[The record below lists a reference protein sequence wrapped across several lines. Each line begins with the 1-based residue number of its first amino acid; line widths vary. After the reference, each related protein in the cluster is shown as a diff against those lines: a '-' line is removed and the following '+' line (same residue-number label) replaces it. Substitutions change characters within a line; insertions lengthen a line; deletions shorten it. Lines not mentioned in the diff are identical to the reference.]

1 MKKSIFITGLII
13 ALCLI
18 LLCGYASAEETNA
31 LANDESTEG
40 FVYRMYTTVLGREPD
55 AEGFQ
60 YWVNKLDSGECGAAE
75 IVNGFFNSN
84 EYNAQNKSNE
94 EIVTDCYN
102 AMLNRDPDEGGKE
115 FWEKRLDVGMSAD
128 AVCAGFVESTEF
140 NKLADQYGIRT
151 GEIKITKARDV
162 NYARTAFVHRL
173 YEDCLER
180 EPETEGLEFWCN
192 KLNNGMGG
200 TEVAAGFVFSNESKN
215 KAADNDEYVEM
226 LYRTILGRDSEA
238 EGKNYW
244 VNKLD
249 YSITREKALNG
260 FMNSNEFNK
269 KCASAGVTIGENI
282 AEPDSTREWQANI
295 VTLSLVN
302 EERTAA
308 GLYPLKTR
316 EDLWEKV
323 ALKRA
328 SELEGRT
335 TSDSH
340 LRPDGT
346 LYYTVYYDA
355 RLPISNLAELTA
367 FGYQT
372 EKDVVDA
379 WLSSSFHRGTIL
391 SNQFTSLATGLYA
404 GDKLMWSQNFYSEDI
419 R

>member
-1 MKKSIFITGLII
+1 MKKSIFITVAIS

-31 LANDESTEG
+31 LANDDSTEG

-60 YWVNKLDSGECGAAE
+60 YWVDKLDSGECGAAE

-115 FWEKRLDVGMSAD
+115 FWEERLDVGMSAD
-128 AVCAGFVESTEF
+128 AVCSGFVESTEF

-238 EGKNYW
+238 EGKSFW

-302 EERTAA
+302 QERTSA
-308 GLYPLKTR
+308 GLSPLKTR

-323 ALKRA
+323 ALVRA
-328 SELEGRT
+328 GELENRT

-340 LRPDGT
+340 LRPDGS
-346 LYYTVYYDA
+346 LYYTAYYDA
-355 RLPISNLAELTA
+355 RLPISSLAELTA

-372 EKDVVDA
+372 EQDVMNA
-379 WLSSSFHRGTIL
+379 WLSSSYHRGTIL
-391 SNQFTSLATGLYA
+391 SNEYNCLATGLCT
-404 GDKLMWSQNFYSEDI
+404 GDRIMWSQSFYMDN